1 MHCIEKCRNNKINA
15 AYLLQEYIQLRT
27 RKIQKMNGISS
38 KLILQKGSSRE
49 KSLARKDAMKM
60 RPKLGSKHR

>member
-1 MHCIEKCRNNKINA
+1 MLPIFFKSTT
-15 AYLLQEYIQLRT
+15 QLRT
-27 RKIQKMNGISS
+27 RKIQKMNGINS

-49 KSLARKDAMKM
+49 KSLARKDVMKM